1 MTNNFVFEKDLDA
14 KKIHVEREFNAP
26 LEKVWKAWTDPALLE
41 KWWGPKPWV
50 AKTKSMDFT
59 VGGIW
64 LYAMEGPEDQKHW
77 SHVTFTAIEKASRF
91 ATDVVF
97 SDEHG
102 NSVAGAPVSH
112 WDNKFAALGD
122 KTKVVVDLNFDNEAD
137 IKMLVEMGFEGGFTM
152 GMNQLDELLEEQ
164 N

>member
-1 MTNNFVFEKDLDA
+1 MTNNFLFEKDLDA

-59 VGGIW
+59 VGGVW
-64 LYAMEGPEDQKHW
+64 LYAMEGPEGQQHW
-77 SHVTFTAIEKASRF
+77 SRVTFTAIEEQSRF

-97 SDEHG
+97 SDENG
-102 NSVAGAPVSH
+102 NAAPGAPVGH
-112 WDNKFAALGD
+112 WDNKFAAAGN
-122 KTKVVVDLNFDNEAD
+122 KTKVVVDLSFDEAAD
-137 IKMLVEMGFEGGFTM
+137 LKMLVEMGFEGGFTM
-152 GMNQLDELLEEQ
+152 GLNQLDELLAQ
-164 N
+164 